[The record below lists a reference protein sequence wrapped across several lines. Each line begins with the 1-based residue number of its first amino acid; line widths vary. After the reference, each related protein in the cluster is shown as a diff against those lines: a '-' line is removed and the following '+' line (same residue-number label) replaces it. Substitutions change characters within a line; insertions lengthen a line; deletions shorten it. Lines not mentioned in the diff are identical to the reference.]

1 MSATV
6 ATPAGPVH
14 LGDPP
19 GWARP
24 AGPLTSRVAYA
35 AAHVIPYGWADN
47 SPTAPA
53 TVDWDTTL
61 AFRRHLWSWGLGV
74 AEAMDTAQRGM
85 GLDWAATRELI
96 SRSSAEAATVGGRIV
111 AGAGTDHVP
120 PRLGTL
126 AEVVAAYTEQIAVVE
141 DAGATVVVMASR
153 QLAALATS
161 PDDYAYVYD
170 RLLTQVRRPV
180 VLHWLGEAF
189 DPALAEYWGSDDL
202 DKAADTV
209 VDLIAAH
216 AGAVDGI
223 KVSVLDAARE
233 VDLRRRLP
241 AGVRLYTGDDFHYD
255 ELIRGADGYASDA
268 LLGAFAAVAPAA
280 SAALQ
285 ALDRDDVGAYDTA
298 IAPTMPLSRHL
309 FAAPT
314 PYYKTG
320 IAFLSWLAGHQPG
333 FAMVGGLH
341 SGRGLPHLVRAAE
354 LAAAAGAL
362 PDPDLAASRLRSLLT
377 VAGVGT

>member
-1 MSATV
+1 VSATV

-19 GWARP
+19 VWARP
-24 AGPLTSRVAYA
+24 AGPFTSRVAYA

-96 SRSSAEAATVGGRIV
+96 VRSSAEAATVGGRIV
-111 AGAGTDHVP
+111 AGAGTDHVAR
-120 PRLGTL
+120 RLGTL
-126 AEVVAAYTEQIAVVE
+126 AEVIAAYTEQIAVVE
-141 DAGATVVVMASR
+141 DAGATVVIMASR

-161 PDDYAYVYD
+161 PDDYANVYD

-189 DPALAEYWGSDDL
+189 DPALAGYWGSDDL

-209 VDLIAAH
+209 VDLITAH
-216 AGAVDGI
+216 AAAVDGI

-255 ELIRGADGYASDA
+255 ELIRGADGYSSDA
-268 LLGAFAAVAPAA
+268 LLGAFAAIAPAA
-280 SAALQ
+280 SVALQ
-285 ALDRDDVGAYDTA
+285 ALDRDDVSSYDAA

-333 FAMVGGLH
+333 FVMVGGLH

-354 LAAAAGAL
+354 LAANAGVL
-362 PDPDLAASRLRSLLT
+362 PDPDLAATRLRSLLA
-377 VAGVGT
+377 VAGVDT

>member
-1 MSATV
+1 VSATV
-6 ATPAGPVH
+6 TTPAGPVQ

-19 GWARP
+19 VWTRP
-24 AGPLTSRVAYA
+24 AGPLTSRIAYA
-35 AAHVIPYGWADN
+35 AAHVVPCGWADN

-53 TVDWDTTL
+53 RIDWEATL

-96 SRSSAEAATVGGRIV
+96 TRSAAEAGAVGGRIV
-111 AGAGTDHVP
+111 AGAGTDQAAH
-120 PRLGTL
+120 RLGTL
-126 AEVVAAYTEQIAVVE
+126 AAVVAAYTEQIAVVE
-141 DAGATVVVMASR
+141 DAGAVVVVMASR

-161 PDDYAYVYD
+161 PDDYAHVYGQ
-170 RLLTQVRRPV
+170 LLTQVRRPV

-189 DPALAEYWGSDDL
+189 DPALAGYWGSDDL

-209 VDLIAAH
+209 VDLITSHAA
-216 AGAVDGI
+216 AVDGI

-268 LLGAFAAVAPAA
+268 LLGAFAAIAPAA

-285 ALDRDDVGAYDTA
+285 ALDRDDIGAYDAA
-298 IAPTMPLSRHL
+298 IAPTMALSRHL

-354 LAAAAGAL
+354 LAAAAGVL
-362 PDPDLAASRLRSLLT
+362 PDPDLAASRLRSLLA
-377 VAGVGT
+377 VAGVDT